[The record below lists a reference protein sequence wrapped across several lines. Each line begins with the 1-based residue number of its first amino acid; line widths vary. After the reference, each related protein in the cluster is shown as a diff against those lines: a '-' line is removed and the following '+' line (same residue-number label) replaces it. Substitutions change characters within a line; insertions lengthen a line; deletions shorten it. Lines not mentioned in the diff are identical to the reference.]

1 MALGLCHPEA
11 LTRSTARASVH
22 AVKRRVHYN
31 EAGRRIGESHPA
43 STISDAVVR
52 MLRHIADTEGLGARR
67 LARRFGLS
75 RSAVQKI
82 LAGTRR
88 SQVPAR
94 VEIEEAD
101 DGES

>member
-1 MALGLCHPEA
+1 M
-11 LTRSTARASVH
+11 S
-22 AVKRRVHYN
+22 YN

-67 LARRFGLS
+67 LAKRFGLS

-88 SQVPAR
+88 SSIPAR
-94 VEIEEAD
+94 VEIVEVD
-101 DGES
+101 DGEEHEG